1 MRTRVDSP
9 IEGKPTVTPLDIGST
24 VAGMEIPFSISP
36 TMGNMSMMDFPMMQD
51 ARYLTSPSQDSVF
64 VPKAQPLSRLSGPG
78 PTSAP
83 HNGRVQKVSKVTR
96 SRHNAPGIQ
105 DSLSTIKA
113 APGAS
118 GSNHLKIQRSSQGS
132 SLSNAPQTK
141 AEQQALELK
150 RKSEQRLHSPEPVDI
165 ESRILEL
172 LQKANRD
179 DMSRRP
185 SKSEKND
192 ALLKMMAELV
202 NKGPGSPDTEQR
214 RSSKSSSNNDKL
226 CPMSG
231 CEFAVARDCD
241 LRKHIK
247 RHNRP
252 YGCTYPKCHKRFGA
266 KSDWK
271 RHENSQHFQQEA
283 FRCGQELQTG
293 QVCGVHLYREGAF
306 KNHLEREHKMACE
319 VAQESVNLRRIGKN
333 CQGTFWC
340 GLCKDIVQLKE
351 RRNAAW
357 DERFDHIARHF
368 EKERRNIDDWICAE
382 ENRPKKEL
390 LEEKKKRDYFDDED
404 DREKDGDVD
413 ATGDVDDDV
422 PQPRPSHPPPP
433 NNMPSMPMSSHASM
447 RPSPL
452 AGDIALGT
460 AVKRQRS
467 EDSAYGERHAKRRQ
481 KTLVTNRYCVSY
493 PSQLFA
499 TVLIN
504 TVRMSEPLRCCRC
517 CLRQLQP
524 SRLRQLQ
531 C

>member
-1 MRTRVDSP
+1 
-9 IEGKPTVTPLDIGST
+9 
-24 VAGMEIPFSISP
+24 MEVPFLISP
-36 TMGNMSMMDFPMMQD
+36 TMGLIDFPPIQD
-51 ARYLTSPSQDSVF
+51 SRYLSSPSQDSEF
-64 VPKAQPLSRLSGPG
+64 VPNSQPLSRLSGFG
-78 PTSAP
+78 PTSVP
-83 HNGRVQKVSKVTR
+83 HNTRIQKVPKMNR
-96 SRHNAPGIQ
+96 SRHNAPGLSAQ
-105 DSLSTIKA
+105 RTQAPLSTTKTA
-113 APGAS
+113 HGAS
-118 GSNHLKIQRSSQGS
+118 GSNHLKIRKLSHGS

-141 AEQQALELK
+141 AEQQASELK
-150 RKSEQRLHSPEPVDI
+150 RKSEQRLHSPEPVDV

-202 NKGPGSPDTEQR
+202 NKGPGSPEGEQR
-214 RSSKSSSNNDKL
+214 RSSKSSSVNDKI

-231 CEFAVARDCD
+231 CEFAVARECD

-283 FRCGQELQTG
+283 FRCDQELHTG

-306 KNHLEREHKMACE
+306 KNHLETQHKMACE
-319 VAQESVNLRRIGKN
+319 VAQEHVNLRRIGKN

-340 GLCKDIVQLKE
+340 GLCKDVVPLKE

-368 EKERRNIDDWICAE
+368 EKERRSIDDWICAE
-382 ENRPKKEL
+382 ENRAKKEL
-390 LEEKKKRDYFDDED
+390 LEEKKKRSYFDDD
-404 DREKDGDVD
+404 DEGERDGDVD

-422 PQPRPSHPPPP
+422 PQPRPPPPP
-433 NNMPSMPMSSHASM
+433 PPKNMPSMPMSSHATM
-447 RPSPL
+447 RHSPL

-460 AVKRQRS
+460 PIKRQRS
-467 EDSAYGERHAKRRQ
+467 EDLAYSERHAKRRQ
-481 KTLVTNRYCVSY
+481 TTMVTNRYCVSY
-493 PSQLFA
+493 PFQMLLCNSTDKNSADVKALA
-499 TVLIN
+499 VL
-504 TVRMSEPLRCCRC
+504 
-517 CLRQLQP
+517 
-524 SRLRQLQ
+524 
-531 C
+531 

>member
-1 MRTRVDSP
+1 
-9 IEGKPTVTPLDIGST
+9 
-24 VAGMEIPFSISP
+24 MEIPFSISP
-36 TMGNMSMMDFPMMQD
+36 TMGNISMMDFPMMQD
-51 ARYLTSPSQDSVF
+51 ARYLSSPSQDSVF
-64 VPKAQPLSRLSGPG
+64 VPKTQPLSRPSGPG
-78 PTSAP
+78 FTSAP
-83 HNGRVQKVSKVTR
+83 HNSRVQKVPKMTR

-105 DSLSTIKA
+105 DSLTSIKA

-118 GSNHLKIQRSSQGS
+118 GINHLTIQKSSQGS

-150 RKSEQRLHSPEPVDI
+150 RKYEQRLHSPEPVDI

-179 DMSRRP
+179 DRSRRP

-202 NKGPGSPDTEQR
+202 NKGPGPPDTEQR
-214 RSSKSSSNNDKL
+214 RSSKSSSNNDKT

-306 KNHLEREHKMACE
+306 KNHLEMQHKMTCE
-319 VAQESVNLRRIGKN
+319 LAQERVNARRIGKN

-368 EKERRNIDDWICAE
+368 EKERRVIDDWICAE

-404 DREKDGDVD
+404 EREKDGDVD
-413 ATGDVDDDV
+413 APGDVDDDV
-422 PQPRPSHPPPP
+422 PQPRPTYPPPP
-433 NNMPSMPMSSHASM
+433 NSMPSMSISDHATM
-447 RPSPL
+447 RHSPV

-467 EDSAYGERHAKRRQ
+467 EDSVYGERHSKRRQ
-481 KTLVTNRYCVSY
+481 TTTVMNRYCVSY
-493 PSQLFA
+493 PFQLFV
-499 TVLIN
+499 TVLTN

-517 CLRQLQP
+517 
-524 SRLRQLQ
+524 RLRQLLTSRLRLLQ